1 MTERNPTRAAAE
13 PDARTMRALEILG
26 VSGAGLDRPTLERA
40 WRRFARTNHPDMCP
54 GDPGACAR
62 FTRGRAAYE
71 TLSVLAPRRAT
82 DGTPRRRG
90 VVPAPVASERVTA
103 FVLPALYPR
112 EWVA

>member
-1 MTERNPTRAAAE
+1 M
-13 PDARTMRALEILG
+13 MWALEALG
-26 VSGAGLDRPTLERA
+26 VSWAGLDRPTLERA

-71 TLSVLAPRRAT
+71 TLSALAPRRAI
-82 DGTPRRRG
+82 DGTSRRRG

-103 FVLPALYPR
+103 FALPVLHPR